1 MEVSKLKAEV
11 IKYSKKLN
19 ITNLSALRSGNI
31 SVRAKEKGINGFY
44 ITPSGMKY
52 SSLKIRDIVF
62 VSLKGVFDKKKNKP
76 SSEWRFHQD
85 IYVNKKEAKA
95 IVHAHSICASAVSS
109 HQKNVPAFHYRV
121 AVAGGEDLKC
131 SKYATFG
138 TIQLSENIIKA
149 LENRSACLIANHGQV
164 AFGENLG
171 KAFELAQEIENI
183 CHKYINALRIGIP
196 KILSKKEMKIVL
208 GKFKNYKKG

>member
-1 MEVSKLKAEV
+1 MSKLKSEV

-19 ITNLSALRSGNI
+19 ITNLSTLRSGNI
-31 SVRAKEKGINGFY
+31 SVRVKEKGINGFY

-52 SSLKIRDIVF
+52 SSLKIKDIVF
-62 VSLKGVFDKKKNKP
+62 VSLKGIFDKKKGKP

-85 IYVNKKEAKA
+85 IYVNKKNAKA
-95 IVHAHSICASAVSS
+95 IVHAHSTCATAVSS
-109 HQKNVPAFHYRV
+109 HQKNIPAFHYMV

-131 SKYATFG
+131 TKYATFG
-138 TIQLSENIIKA
+138 TKQLSKNIIKA
-149 LENRSACLIANHGQV
+149 LKNRSACLIANHGQV
-164 AFGENLG
+164 AFGENLE

-183 CHKYINALRIGIP
+183 CHQYINALRIGIP
-196 KILSKKEMKIVL
+196 KILSKKEMKVVL

>member
-1 MEVSKLKAEV
+1 MEASKLKAEV

-76 SSEWRFHQD
+76 SLEWRFHQD
-85 IYVNKKEAKA
+85 IYVNKKQAKA

-164 AFGENLG
+164 VFEENLG

-183 CHKYINALRIGIP
+183 CHKYINALRIGMP
-196 KILSKKEMKIVL
+196 KILSKKEIKIVL

>member
-1 MEVSKLKAEV
+1 MRKLKTEV

-31 SVRAKEKGINGFY
+31 SVRVKEKGVEGFY

-52 SSLKIRDIVF
+52 SSLKTKDIVF
-62 VSLKGVFDKKKNKP
+62 VSLKGIFDKKKNKP

-85 IYVNKKEAKA
+85 IYVNKKDAKA
-95 IVHAHSICASAVSS
+95 IVHAHSTCATAISS
-109 HQKNVPAFHYRV
+109 HQKNIPAFHYMV
-121 AVAGGEDLKC
+121 AVVGGEDLKC

-164 AFGENLG
+164 AFGDNLV

-183 CHKYINALRIGIP
+183 CHQYINALRIGIP
-196 KILSKKEMKIVL
+196 KMLSNKEMKIVL

>member
-1 MEVSKLKAEV
+1 MSKLKAEV

-31 SVRAKEKGINGFY
+31 SVRVKEKGIDGFY

-52 SSLKIRDIVF
+52 SALKINDIVF
-62 VSLKGVFDKKKNKP
+62 VSLKGVFDKKKGKP

-95 IVHAHSICASAVSS
+95 IVHAHSTCATAVSS
-109 HQKNVPAFHYRV
+109 HQKSIPAFHYMV
-121 AVAGGEDLKC
+121 AVAGGDDLKC
-131 SKYATFG
+131 TKYATFG
-138 TIQLSENIIKA
+138 TKQLSKNIIKA
-149 LENRSACLIANHGQV
+149 LKNRSACLIANHGQV
-164 AFGENLG
+164 AFGENLE

-183 CHKYINALRIGIP
+183 CHQYINALRIGIP

>member
-1 MEVSKLKAEV
+1 MSKLKEEV

-31 SVRAKEKGINGFY
+31 SARTKEKGIDGFY

-52 SSLKIRDIVF
+52 SSLKTEDIVF
-62 VSLKGVFDKKKNKP
+62 VSLKGIFDEKKNKP
-76 SSEWRFHQD
+76 SPEWRSHQD

-95 IVHAHSICASAVSS
+95 IVNVHSTCAAAVSS
-109 HQKNVPAFHYRV
+109 HQKNIPAFHYMV

-131 SKYATFG
+131 TKYATFG
-138 TIQLSENIIKA
+138 TKELSRNIIKA
-149 LENRSACLIANHGQV
+149 LKNRTACLIANHGQV
-164 AFGENLG
+164 AFGENLH
-171 KAFELAQEIENI
+171 KAFELAQEVENI
-183 CHKYINALRIGIP
+183 CNQYINALRIGIP

>member
-1 MEVSKLKAEV
+1 MKKLKFEV

-19 ITNLSALRSGNI
+19 STNLSALRSGNI
-31 SVRAKEKGINGFY
+31 SIRTKVKGVDGFY
-44 ITPSGMKY
+44 ITPSGMRY
-52 SSLKIRDIVF
+52 STLKTNDIVF
-62 VSLKGVFDKKKNKP
+62 VSLNGRFDKKKGKP

-95 IVHAHSICASAVSS
+95 IVHAHSTCATAVSA
-109 HQKNVPAFHYRV
+109 HQKSIPAFHYMV
-121 AVAGGEDLKC
+121 AVAGGEDIKC

-138 TIQLSENIIKA
+138 TRNLSKNILLA
-149 LENRSACLIANHGQV
+149 LKNRSACLISNHGQIV
-164 AFGENLG
+164 FSESLD

-183 CHKYINALRIGIP
+183 CHQYINALRIGIP